1 MFSSL
6 GREGSPGELVSE
18 SWKQAPGLSSLKPER
33 QDLGA
38 GRGVGDRGSG
48 CLMPRCDRGDEGTA
62 LICLA
67 LILQAVVVVECK
79 SQDMMETGSSTRH
92 L

>member
-1 MFSSL
+1 M
-6 GREGSPGELVSE
+6 RAGSKLPGS
-18 SWKQAPGLSSLKPER
+18 APLQPER

-38 GRGVGDRGSG
+38 GRCVGNRGSG
-48 CLMPRCDRGDEGTA
+48 CLMPRYDRGDEGTA

-67 LILQAVVVVECK
+67 LILEAVVVVECK

-92 L
+92 LWNFRQRN